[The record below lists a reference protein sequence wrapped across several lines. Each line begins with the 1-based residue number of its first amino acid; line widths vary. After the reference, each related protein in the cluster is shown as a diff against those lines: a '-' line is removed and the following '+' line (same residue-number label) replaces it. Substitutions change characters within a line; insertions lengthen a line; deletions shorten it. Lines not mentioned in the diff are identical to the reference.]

1 MKYCSK
7 CGKEINE
14 EAVVCIHCGCRVESA
29 PYHEEDKKSPGFG
42 VLGFFFPLIGL
53 ILYCVWKDKTPLKA
67 KSAGKGALI
76 GFCVSL
82 VVSIIYGV
90 MLGSMIGSM
99 LGSL

>member
-7 CGKEINE
+7 CGKEIND

-42 VLGFFFPLIGL
+42 VLGFFFPLIGF

-76 GFCVSL
+76 GFIL
-82 VVSIIYGV
+82 GVVSAIIYMV
-90 MLGSMIGSM
+90 AIFAIIGTAAV
-99 LGSL
+99 

>member
-29 PYHEEDKKSPGFG
+29 PYQEEDKKSPGFG

-76 GFCVSL
+76 GFIL
-82 VVSIIYGV
+82 EVVAVIIYMV
-90 MLGSMIGSM
+90 AVFALIGTA
-99 LGSL
+99 L

>member
-14 EAVVCIHCGCRVESA
+14 EAVVCIHCGCRVEST

-76 GFCVSL
+76 GFIL
-82 VVSIIYGV
+82 GVVAVIIYMV
-90 MLGSMIGSM
+90 AMFALIGTAV
-99 LGSL
+99 